1 LPAQTYVLVI
11 FGDFSR
17 DEPETVNKIA
27 NLPNT
32 TFLPLEAIIGTK
44 TKQT

>member
-1 LPAQTYVLVI
+1 VN

-17 DEPETVNKIA
+17 DKPETVNKIA
-27 NLPNT
+27 NPLNT
-32 TFLPLEAIIGTK
+32 TFLPLEEILGTK